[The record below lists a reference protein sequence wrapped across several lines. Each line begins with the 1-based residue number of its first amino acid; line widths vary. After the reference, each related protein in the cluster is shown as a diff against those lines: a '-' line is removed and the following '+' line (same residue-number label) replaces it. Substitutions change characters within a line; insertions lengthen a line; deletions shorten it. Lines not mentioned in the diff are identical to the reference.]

1 MTNVDIAEIIELTGK
16 LLELHNQDEN
26 RSKTYLASAFSFE
39 RLQEN
44 LSEMSE
50 AELLKVRGVG
60 RLMAANV
67 LEIVKTGKLTELE
80 NLIAQTPPGVF
91 EMFKVKGL
99 GVKKI
104 RILWNDLG
112 IDNLNE
118 LKIACTN
125 NKIASIKGFGE
136 KTQQSI
142 LDALVFLQSQEGK
155 LRIDKAQ
162 ALSREMLQEI
172 RKYYPEAVEA
182 GQVVRKCEVVD
193 SLQFIV
199 PEPGRKP
206 LVFPEEAF
214 RQNFKTSAP
223 GIWRGNFGENKIR
236 TEIYRVEPEEL
247 YNRSMILNASEDH
260 LRKTNTDGLFL
271 LQYLKNGRFSSEEE
285 VYAGFGM
292 PYIVPEMREG
302 NGEFEWAATH
312 NNADLITWQHLKG
325 SLHNHSTYSD
335 GRHSLR
341 EMAVF
346 CRSLGLEYFGIA
358 DHSQTAT
365 YAQGLTAGAV
375 ILQQEEIDKLNMEL
389 APFKILK
396 GIESDILINGDLDYE
411 PEILATF
418 DYVVASVHAV
428 LNMDIEKATSRL
440 IRAIENPY
448 TTILGHPTG
457 RLLLSRSGYPLH
469 FKKVIDA
476 CAANQVV
483 MEINASP
490 YRLDLDWRW
499 IGYCLEK
506 GVMLSINPDAHEM
519 DGFYDMH
526 YGVDVARKGGLTWQK
541 TLNALSLKDIEA
553 YLLSKKGRGVEV

>member
-1 MTNVDIAEIIELTGK
+1 MNNVDIAEIIELAGK
-16 LLELHNQDEN
+16 LLELHDQDEA
-26 RSKTYLASAFSFE
+26 RAKTYAGSVYNLE
-39 RLQEN
+39 RLDEN
-44 LSEMSE
+44 LAEMTE
-50 AELLKVRGVG
+50 TELLKIRGIG
-60 RLMAANV
+60 KLMASNI
-67 LEIVKTGKLTELE
+67 LEIVRTGKLAELE

-104 RILWNDLG
+104 KVLWTELG

-125 NKIASIKGFGE
+125 GKIAGIKGFGE

-142 LDALVFLQSQEGK
+142 LEALVFLQSQEGK
-155 LRIDKAQ
+155 LRMDKA
-162 ALSREMLQEI
+162 AYLSREILSEI
-172 RKYYPEAVEA
+172 QKLFPQAIEV
-182 GQVVRKCEVVD
+182 GQVKRNCETVD
-193 SLQFIV
+193 CLQFMIPSDQRV
-199 PEPGRKP
+199 ILSLPKDTF
-206 LVFPEEAF
+206 V
-214 RQNFKTSAP
+214 QNFKISSP
-223 GIWRGNFGENKIR
+223 GVWRGNYAENKVKI
-236 TEIYRVEPEEL
+236 EILTVKNAEL
-247 YNRSMILNASEDH
+247 VSKSILFNASEKH
-260 LRKTNTDGLFL
+260 LQLTNAEGQFL
-271 LQYLKNGRFSSEEE
+271 LKHLQTGVFESEEQA
-285 VYAGFGM
+285 YSTFGM

-302 NGEFEWAATH
+302 NGEFEWAA
-312 NNADLITWQHLKG
+312 NNKNEDLITWSHLKG

-335 GRHSLR
+335 GRHTLR
-341 EMAVF
+341 EMAEF

-365 YAQGLTAGAV
+365 YAQGLTAGDV
-375 ILQQEEIDKLNMEL
+375 VKQQEEIDKLNAGL

-428 LNMDIEKATSRL
+428 LGMDIEKATARL
-440 IRAIENPY
+440 IKAIENPY

-469 FKKVIDA
+469 FKKIIDA

-499 IGYCLEK
+499 ISYCLEK
-506 GVMLSINPDAHEM
+506 EVMLSINPDAHETA
-519 DGFYDMH
+519 GFYDMN
-526 YGVDVARKGGLTWQK
+526 YGVAVARKGGLTWQK
-541 TLNALSLKDIEA
+541 TFNALSLKDMEA
-553 YLLSKKGRGVEV
+553 YLLKKRGITV